1 MRKYTAVG
9 GNTHHGCGLQH
20 FGAHNRMPLPSPPP
34 NWDANEISRFF
45 DAARA
50 NEFATFANRTEDVAR
65 LSDIDLGYRK
75 AIGGLNHSH
84 DWFAGFFLLRAH
96 SNYLGACRLCWSA
109 QIPESYALLRS
120 CLENAL
126 YGLYLA
132 KHPESR
138 ETWLRRHDDEA
149 SKQKVRD
156 EFKIRVM
163 LKLAAELDPTEGAV
177 AKVLYD
183 ITIDSGAHPN
193 ELALMQTLQITE
205 STNKIEFKSTY
216 LDQDSLA
223 LRAALKA
230 TAQVGVCALSLFRV
244 VYPERFAILGVTD
257 FLGHVKVG
265 L

>member
-1 MRKYTAVG
+1 
-9 GNTHHGCGLQH
+9 
-20 FGAHNRMPLPSPPP
+20 MPLPSPPP

-50 NEFATFANRTEDVAR
+50 NEFATFANRTEEVAR

-75 AIGGLNHSH
+75 AIDGVNHSH

-132 KHPESR
+132 KHRESR
-138 ETWLRRHDDEA
+138 ETWLRRHDDDV
-149 SKQKVRD
+149 SKQRVRD
-156 EFKIRVM
+156 EFTIGAM
-163 LKLAAELDPTEGAV
+163 LKLAADLDPTEGAV

-183 ITIDSGAHPN
+183 RTIDSGAHPN

-205 STNKIEFKSTY
+205 SADKIEFKSSY
-216 LDQDSLA
+216 LDQDSPA
-223 LRAALKA
+223 LRVTLKA

-244 VYPERFAILGVTD
+244 VYPERFAIVGVTD
-257 FLGHVKVG
+257 LLRHVKVG

>member
-1 MRKYTAVG
+1 
-9 GNTHHGCGLQH
+9 
-20 FGAHNRMPLPSPPP
+20 MPLPPPPP

-50 NEFATFANRTEDVAR
+50 NEFATFANRTEEVAR
-65 LSDIDLGYRK
+65 LSAIDLGYRK
-75 AIGGLNHSH
+75 AIDGLNYSH

-120 CLENAL
+120 CLENAF

-138 ETWLRRHDDEA
+138 ETWLRRHDNDA
-149 SKQKVRD
+149 SKQRVRD
-156 EFKIRVM
+156 EFKIGAM
-163 LKLAAELDPTEGAV
+163 LKLAAELDATEGTV
-177 AKVLYD
+177 AKALYD
-183 ITIDSGAHPN
+183 RTIDSGAHPN
-193 ELALMQTLQITE
+193 ELALMQTLQINE
-205 STNKIEFKSTY
+205 SADQIEFKSNY

-257 FLGHVKVG
+257 LLRHVKVG